1 MVTIVALEMGLVR
14 HVYPAGWGRVDS
26 AYTASLTLLALISGM
41 CNVVVYAETLH
52 DTFVKSVMKR
62 RLYWTS

>member
-26 AYTASLTLLALISGM
+26 AYTASLSLLTLISGM
-41 CNVVVYAETLH
+41 CNVVVYAE
-52 DTFVKSVMKR
+52 R
-62 RLYWTS
+62 RGPLVILGFGLAFRSL